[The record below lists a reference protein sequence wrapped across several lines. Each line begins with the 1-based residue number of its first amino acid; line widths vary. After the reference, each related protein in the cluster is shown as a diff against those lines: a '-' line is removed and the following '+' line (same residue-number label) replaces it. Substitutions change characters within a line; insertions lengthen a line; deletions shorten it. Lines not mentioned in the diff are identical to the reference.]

1 MIQAEYREIK
11 TLRKL
16 EGNPRIIKDKQ
27 FKTLCDSIK
36 TNGDYFEARPCILS
50 DRTGVL
56 VIIAGNQRY
65 EAARH
70 LGMKSIPTV
79 LLPNLTEERER
90 EIIIRDNVANGE
102 WDWDELGN
110 SWDEKLLADWGVDVP
125 TFEDI
130 EGLDYSDKNK
140 EIDADGFLDEMV
152 IKLKYTEEEYL
163 KVKEQLRHIAQTP
176 EQAVWKLLGNE

>member
-1 MIQAEYREIK
+1 MIQAEYRDIS

-27 FKTLCDSIK
+27 FRTLCESIK

-50 DRTGVL
+50 DRTGIL

-90 EIIIRDNVANGE
+90 EIVIRDNVSLGVFDFDILANE
-102 WDWDELGN
+102 WDETELL
-110 SWDEKLLADWGVDVP
+110 SWGVDIP
-125 TFEDI
+125 TF
-130 EGLDYSDKNK
+130 
-140 EIDADGFLDEMV
+140 ADPSEE
-152 IKLKYTEEEYL
+152 TEEDPAGTSKQIKTCPHCGEEL
-163 KVKEQLRHIAQTP
+163 
-176 EQAVWKLLGNE
+176 